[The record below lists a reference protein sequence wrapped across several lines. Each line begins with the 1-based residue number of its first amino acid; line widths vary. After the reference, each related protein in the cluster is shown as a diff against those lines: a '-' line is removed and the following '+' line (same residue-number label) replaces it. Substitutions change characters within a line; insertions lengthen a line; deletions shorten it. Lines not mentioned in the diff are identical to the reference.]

1 MTELEKLLKQTEQ
14 LWKQYVLAKDDEFV
28 EGIRE
33 IFSPDCVIIGTGRHE
48 VYMNLD
54 QFVDAAVRE
63 VREHDDIHFQFRD
76 FWCEGMYVTP
86 EVIQVFGGLY
96 IWWESRDQHVYI
108 NMDSRFSILYKKEE
122 QVWKI
127 IHLHQSMPNTEQ
139 ADGEYY
145 PKSLAEQ
152 VRESQDTLQIFRLM
166 AERDSLTNLMN
177 FGAFQKYF
185 ASHSICCT
193 WLFVMDIDKFKRIN
207 DTHGH
212 LVGNTVLKTMAHV
225 LEETVRSFDLVCR
238 LGGDEFVVLCSGFH
252 SKNDAD
258 RFVKRLEGRLKEAMG
273 SQLGWSGVSV
283 GMTQVLTNESLEDAL
298 ARADADL
305 YRHKRQKNN

>member
-14 LWKQYVLAKDDEFV
+14 LWKQYVLGNDVEIV

-48 VYMNLD
+48 VYMNRD
-54 QFVDAAVRE
+54 QFVDAVVRE

-96 IWWESRDQHVYI
+96 IWWESEDQHVYI
-108 NMDSRFSILYKKEE
+108 NMASRFSILYKKVE

-127 IHLHQSMPNTEQ
+127 IHLHQSTPNSEQ

-152 VRESQDTLQIFRLM
+152 VRESQETVEKFRLM

-177 FGAFQKYF
+177 YGAFQKYF
-185 ASHSICCT
+185 ASIRS
-193 WLFVMDIDKFKRIN
+193 VA
-207 DTHGH
+207 HGY
-212 LVGNTVLKTMAHV
+212 L
-225 LEETVRSFDLVCR
+225 
-238 LGGDEFVVLCSGFH
+238 
-252 SKNDAD
+252 
-258 RFVKRLEGRLKEAMG
+258 
-273 SQLGWSGVSV
+273 
-283 GMTQVLTNESLEDAL
+283 
-298 ARADADL
+298 
-305 YRHKRQKNN
+305 